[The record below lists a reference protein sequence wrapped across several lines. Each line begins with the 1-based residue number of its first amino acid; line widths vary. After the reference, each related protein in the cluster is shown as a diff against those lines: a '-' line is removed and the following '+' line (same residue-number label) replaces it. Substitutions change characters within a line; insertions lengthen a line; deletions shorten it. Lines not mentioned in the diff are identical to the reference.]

1 MKYPLLFGSL
11 GLILIATPVMAKSGD
26 EIQQVARS
34 TAVEIK
40 VVNSN
45 EVGSG
50 VLIRKQGDVYTL
62 ATNRHV
68 VCGVARSK
76 CTKVSPSATYTLV
89 TADGIKHQI
98 KAAAIQLL
106 PDELDLSLVQ
116 FHSSKNYPVAP
127 LANSNQLQNGEVVY
141 ASGFPYANPQF
152 HFRSGGAVAVV
163 HKRLTGDNGGY
174 TIIHSAYTQPG
185 MSGGGIFNTAGQV
198 VAIHGLGDRF
208 KEGTETLDDYRVG
221 RKIGYNRAIPI
232 NMLVQG
238 AKKIGSNLGDSA
250 KPTLRERPASSTSST
265 SADEFFIKGFN
276 KHIDPGSNVTAGKL
290 ASIQDFSQAIR
301 LNPKY
306 ISAYFLRAIT
316 YSQIGKFK
324 ESIADDDQVI
334 ALNPQFASAY
344 ANRGLSKNRL
354 KDFTGAMSDYNQAI
368 SIAPNNP
375 SGYNNRASLKADS
388 LQDLLGAIA
397 DLNRSLALDP
407 TEAEI
412 YNSRGILKKKT
423 NDFAG
428 SLADYNQAIKLNP
441 RYYQAYFNRAILKI
455 NHVGDGQGALA
466 DLNMAAEINQ
476 TNASIFYNR
485 GLLKRKLNDNIGAV
499 ADYDRA
505 IAIEPSSD
513 IYNNRGFVKY
523 AKLNDVAGALQDYN
537 RAIAL
542 DAQNGIAYYNRA
554 VLKRDRQKDK
564 VGAIADLRQ
573 ALEIFRKEG
582 NTKAVKVM
590 IEDLQALGVSNP

>member
-26 EIQQVARS
+26 EIQQIARS

-76 CTKVSPSATYTLV
+76 CTKVSLSSTYNLV
-89 TADGIKHQI
+89 TADGTKHQI
-98 KAAAIQLL
+98 KAAAVQLL

-116 FHSSKNYPVAP
+116 FRSSKNYPVAP

-185 MSGGGIFNTAGQV
+185 MSGGAIFNAAGQV

-208 KEGTETLDDYRVG
+208 KEGTETIDDYRVG

-238 AKKIGSNLGDSA
+238 AKKIGSNLGD
-250 KPTLRERPASSTSST
+250 RPASPTNSA

-290 ASIQDFSQAIR
+290 SSIQDFSQAIR

-316 YSQIGKFK
+316 YFQIGKFK

-334 ALNPQFASAY
+334 AMNPQFASAY
-344 ANRGLSKNRL
+344 TNRGLSKTRL
-354 KDFTGAMSDYNQAI
+354 KDFAGAMADYNQAI
-368 SIAPNNP
+368 AIAPNN
-375 SGYNNRASLKADS
+375 SSSYNNRASLKADS
-388 LQDLLGAIA
+388 LQDLPGAIA

-428 SLADYNQAIKLNP
+428 SLADYNKAIEINS
-441 RYYQAYFNRAILKI
+441 RYYQAYYNRAILRI
-455 NHVGDGQGALA
+455 DYLRDGKGALA

-485 GLLKRKLNDNIGAV
+485 GLLKRRLNDIPGAL

-505 IAIEPSSD
+505 ITLEPASD
-513 IYNNRGFVKY
+513 IYNNRGFLKY
-523 AKLNDVAGALQDYN
+523 AKLNDVAGAFQDFN
-537 RAIAL
+537 QAISL
-542 DAQNGIAYYNRA
+542 NPQNSSAYYNRA
-554 VLKRDRQKDK
+554 ILKRDRQQDK
-564 VGAIADLRQ
+564 PGAIADFRQ
-573 ALEIFRKEG
+573 ALAIFRRAG
-582 NTKAVKVM
+582 ANDAVNAIIK
-590 IEDLQALGVSNP
+590 DLQALGISNP